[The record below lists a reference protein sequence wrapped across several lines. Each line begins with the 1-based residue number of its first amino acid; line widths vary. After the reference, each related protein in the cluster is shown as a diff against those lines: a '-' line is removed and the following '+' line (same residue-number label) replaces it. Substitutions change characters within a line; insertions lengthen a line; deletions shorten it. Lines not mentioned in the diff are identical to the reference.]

1 MSIRGKLICKSIKLS
16 KEINYVAFLITKTW
30 FVHLEAPNYTEII
43 HFIFLTKSWKL
54 QWYVVD
60 LSSTQL
66 KIERIVLG
74 ILILDCS

>member
-30 FVHLEAPNYTEII
+30 FVHLEAPKYWDF